1 MKNVAL
7 ALCCAMACLWLVH
20 VPLSATT
27 IQVGKGQSVRTIKAG
42 LAQAKS
48 GDTVLVA
55 AGVYKEG
62 NIVIDK
68 AIVLKGL
75 GKPVLDGEKKY
86 EPLSI
91 KSPRVTVQGFSI
103 QHSGHSSMNDIA
115 GIKIYNTVHIK
126 IFDNEL
132 VDNFFGI
139 YAQNAKNVE
148 IRGNTLKAFGTAE
161 QLIGNGI
168 HAWKSDSLSV
178 ENNEVSGHRDGI
190 YLEFVTHTRVQGN
203 LSEKNLRYGLHFMF
217 SHENSYISNTFRR
230 NGAGVAVMYTKHV
243 HMENNNFEENWGDAA
258 YGLLLKD
265 ISDSQIINNQFSRN
279 TTGIFM
285 EGSNRTHIEH
295 NNFKSNGW
303 GLKIQSSCMD
313 NVLKDNNFLQNT
325 FDVATNGTL
334 TLNSFVHN
342 YWDKYEGYDLDKD
355 GFGDIPFRPVSLFS
369 MMVERYPSA
378 MLLFRSF
385 MAMLFDR
392 TEKLLPSLTPEGL
405 KDDKPRMKSIK
416 V

>member
-1 MKNVAL
+1 MKNLAL
-7 ALCCAMACLWLVH
+7 ALYCAMACLWLVN
-20 VPLSATT
+20 VPVSATT

-68 AIVLKGL
+68 AIFLKGL

-91 KSPRVTVQGFSI
+91 KSPQVTVQGFLI

-115 GIKIYNTVHIK
+115 GIKIYNTAHIK

-139 YAQNAKNVE
+139 YAQNATNVE
-148 IRGNTLKAFGTAE
+148 IRGNILKAFGTAE

-217 SHENSYISNTFRR
+217 SHENSYISNTFRS

-265 ISDSQIINNQFSRN
+265 ISDSQIINNL
-279 TTGIFM
+279 
-285 EGSNRTHIEH
+285 E
-295 NNFKSNGW
+295 
-303 GLKIQSSCMD
+303 
-313 NVLKDNNFLQNT
+313 LQ
-325 FDVATNGTL
+325 
-334 TLNSFVHN
+334 
-342 YWDKYEGYDLDKD
+342 
-355 GFGDIPFRPVSLFS
+355 
-369 MMVERYPSA
+369 
-378 MLLFRSF
+378 
-385 MAMLFDR
+385 
-392 TEKLLPSLTPEGL
+392 
-405 KDDKPRMKSIK
+405 
-416 V
+416 